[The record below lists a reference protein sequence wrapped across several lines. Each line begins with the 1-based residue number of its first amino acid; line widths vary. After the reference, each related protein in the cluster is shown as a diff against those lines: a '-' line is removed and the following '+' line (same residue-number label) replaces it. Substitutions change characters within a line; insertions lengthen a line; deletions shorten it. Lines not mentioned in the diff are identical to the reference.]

1 MFPLVRYYLLC
12 LNRRE
17 TQDSKFRFNTKILW
31 ICETATTAAWPAAMG
46 LIDRQGALSQG
57 LAEIRTQF
65 AVPTGFPA
73 DVLAEAEAA
82 AATPVADRADWTTR
96 SFATLDP
103 ATSTDLDQAFAI
115 ERSGADVILF
125 YAIADTAWFV
135 RPEGALDREA
145 WTRGETLYLP
155 DGKASLYPKVL
166 SEGAASLLPNVD
178 RPAVVFTV
186 RIDGEGKSTLDDA
199 ERGMIRSRAKLAYE
213 TVRPTDLPDG
223 FEELSKR
230 IAAAEDARG
239 AARVDAPEQ
248 EVVIG
253 EDGSFTLAFRP
264 QLQSEIQNAAMS
276 LAANLAVADTLLAH
290 RTGLFRVMPEPDD
303 RAIWRLR
310 HSAKALGLDWP
321 KHVPLKQFEQRLSMT
336 DPRHAAFRAAV
347 RRAGPSASYALYQE
361 GVTPWHSAMAATYA
375 HATAPL
381 RRLADRYV
389 IEATLQIASGGSVAA
404 EIEAAFQ
411 KLPAVM
417 AKAEAKAGQIDRAVV
432 DLAEAVVLDGR
443 VGSDFGAVVTDVD
456 ERGARIQLGDP
467 AVIARVDGKGAVPGD
482 TIKVRLTSVDVA
494 RRQVAFQR
502 VG

>member
-1 MFPLVRYYLLC
+1 MFPLDRYQLLC
-12 LNRRE
+12 LNRRG
-17 TQDSKFRFNTKILW
+17 TQAGKSSVNRFFLW
-31 ICETATTAAWPAAMG
+31 ICETATTAAWREAMR
-46 LIDRQGALSQG
+46 LIDRHGALAQG

-65 AVPTGFPA
+65 AVPAEFPTDA
-73 DVLAEAEAA
+73 VAEAEAA
-82 AATPVADRADWTTR
+82 TAKPLPGRADWTTR
-96 SFATLDP
+96 NFATLDP

-115 ERSGADVILF
+115 ERSGGDLILF

-135 RPEGALDREA
+135 QPDGALDREA
-145 WTRGETLYLP
+145 WRRGETLYLP
-155 DGKASLYPKVL
+155 DGKASLYPPVL
-166 SEGAASLLPNVD
+166 SEGSASLLPNVE

-186 RIDGEGKSTLDDA
+186 RVDAAGKSSLGGA
-199 ERGMIRSRAKLAYE
+199 ERAVIRSKAKLAYE
-213 TVRPTDLPDG
+213 TVQLGDLPDG
-223 FEELSKR
+223 FEELSRR

-248 EVVIG
+248 EVTIG

-264 QLQSEIQNAAMS
+264 QLESEIQNAAMS
-276 LAANLAVADTLLAH
+276 LAANLAIADALLAH

-303 RAIWRLR
+303 RAVWRLR

-321 KHVPLKQFEQRLSMT
+321 KHEPLKQFEQGLDAT
-336 DPRHAAFRAAV
+336 DPGHAAFRAAI
-347 RRAGPSASYALYQE
+347 RRAGPSASYAPYHA

-389 IEATLQIASGGSVAA
+389 IEATLQIASAGSVAP

-417 AKAEAKAGQIDRAVV
+417 AKAEAKAGQIDRAVL

-443 VGSDFGAVVTDVD
+443 VGSGFEAVVTDVD
-456 ERGARIQLGDP
+456 ERGARIQLCDP

-482 TIKVRLTSVDVA
+482 TIKVELTSVDVTH
-494 RRQVAFQR
+494 RQVAFQR